1 MKLFH
6 SPSKKQPV
14 FNNKGSVQWSESL
27 ALKAVSLLLSL
38 ILWVTILGY
47 RREEVKKMVRLEPQL
62 PPGMMIVNKI
72 PLAIQ
77 FTLSGPRVMLEAAQK
92 RIQPIRLDL
101 THTRQA
107 TNGFSVTEDLLGE
120 LPPGVRVTYIYP
132 PQVLIRLEE
141 VVEKYV
147 PVRPSLAGKLRH
159 GYEVVSVKASP
170 SKVSVSGPKGLL
182 ETLEFI
188 GTEAL
193 NIEGQNGNIDGVV
206 DAEVDEVQGFQ
217 LSRDKTVKVRVVV
230 RKVNLE
236 N

>member
-1 MKLFH
+1 MKEFQFQPKFKSLFNTH
-6 SPSKKQPV
+6 
-14 FNNKGSVQWSESL
+14 GSFQWSESL

-47 RREEVKKMVRLEPQL
+47 RREELKRNVRLEPQL

-72 PLAIQ
+72 PASIQ
-77 FTLSGPRVMLEAAQK
+77 FTLSGPRVMLEAANK

-107 TNGFSVTEDLLGE
+107 TNGFSLTEDLLGE
-120 LPPGVRVTYIYP
+120 LPSGVRVTYISP

-141 VVEKYV
+141 VVERYI
-147 PVRPSLAGKLRH
+147 PVKATVSGKLAS
-159 GYEVVSVKASP
+159 GYEVVTVKSSP
-170 SKVSVSGPKGLL
+170 SKIAVLGPKGLL
-182 ETLEFI
+182 DSLEFI

-193 NIEGQNGNIDGVV
+193 DIEGLTATHEGLV
-206 DAEVDEVQGFQ
+206 DAEVDTSQGFQ
-217 LSRDKTVKVRVVV
+217 LSRDKMVKVRVIVK
-230 RKVNLE
+230 KVNLE

>member
-1 MKLFH
+1 MSRL
-6 SPSKKQPV
+6 SPSFFSKIWS
-14 FNNKGSVQWSESL
+14 NRKGSVQWSESL

-72 PLAIQ
+72 PTAIQ
-77 FTLSGPRVMLEAAQK
+77 FTLSGPRVMLEAAEK

-141 VVEKYV
+141 VVEKYI
-147 PVRPSLAGKLRH
+147 PVKPTLAGKLAA
-159 GYEVVSVKASP
+159 GYEVAGIKSSP
-170 SKVSVSGPKGLL
+170 SKVAVSGPKGLL
-182 ETLEFI
+182 DSLEFI

-193 NIEGQNGNIDGVV
+193 NIEGQQANMEGLV
-206 DAEVDEVQGFQ
+206 DAEVDSSQGFQ
-217 LSRDKTVKVRVVV
+217 LSRDKSVKVWVQVK
-230 RKVNLE
+230 KVKLDN
-236 N
+236 

>member
-1 MKLFH
+1 MKSIRSLL
-6 SPSKKQPV
+6 
-14 FNNKGSVQWSESL
+14 NKFGKLNSRGSLQWSESL

-72 PLAIQ
+72 PTAIQ

-101 THTRQA
+101 THTRQT

-141 VVEKYV
+141 VTERYV
-147 PVRPSLAGKLRH
+147 QVQPTLKGKLAP
-159 GYEVVSVKASP
+159 GYEVVAAKASP
-170 SKVSVSGPKGLL
+170 SKIAVSGPKALL
-182 ETLEFI
+182 ESLEFI

-193 NIEGQNGNIDGVV
+193 DIEAKQANIDGLVE
-206 DAEVDEVQGFQ
+206 AEVDETQGFQ
-217 LSRDKTVKVRVVV
+217 LSREKEVKVHVTV
-230 RKVNLE
+230 RKVRLD
-236 N
+236 

>member
-1 MKLFH
+1 MKLFR
-6 SPSKKQPV
+6 PQSKQLFPL
-14 FNNKGSVQWSESL
+14 NTKGSVQWSESL

-72 PLAIQ
+72 PTAIQ

-141 VVEKYV
+141 VVERYV
-147 PVRPSLAGKLRH
+147 PVKPTLAGKLSP
-159 GYEVVSVKASP
+159 GYEVVRVKAIP
-170 SKVSVSGPKGLL
+170 SKVSVSGPKALL
-182 ETLEFI
+182 ESLEFI
-188 GTEAL
+188 GTEAF
-193 NIEGQNGNIDGVV
+193 NIEGQHANVEGEV
-206 DAEVDEVQGFQ
+206 DAEVDFTQGFQ
-217 LSRDKTVKVRVVV
+217 LSREKAVKVQVTVK
-230 RKVNLE
+230 KVNLD
-236 N
+236 

>member
-1 MKLFH
+1 MNQQQRFPFLQKLSNH
-6 SPSKKQPV
+6 R
-14 FNNKGSVQWSESL
+14 GSLQWSESL

-47 RREEVKKMVRLEPQL
+47 RREELKKNVKLEPQL

-72 PLAIQ
+72 PTAIQ
-77 FTLSGPRVMLEAAQK
+77 FTLSGPRVMLEAAEK

-120 LPPGVRVTYIYP
+120 LPPGVRVTYISP

-141 VVEKYV
+141 VVERYV
-147 PVRPSLAGKLRH
+147 PVKATMVGRLAP
-159 GYEVVSVKASP
+159 GYEVLTVKSIPA
-170 SKVSVSGPKGLL
+170 KIAVLGPKGLL
-182 ETLEFI
+182 ESLEFI

-193 NIEGQNGNIDGVV
+193 NIEGLKENTDGIVE
-206 DAEVDEVQGFQ
+206 AEVDASQGFQ
-217 LSRDKTVKVRVVV
+217 LSREKLVKVKVVV
-230 RKVNLE
+230 KKVNLDD
-236 N
+236 

>member
-1 MKLFH
+1 MSLFQSPPKLRAL
-6 SPSKKQPV
+6 SNKQ
-14 FNNKGSVQWSESL
+14 GSVHLNESL

-47 RREEVKKMVRLEPQL
+47 RREELKKNVRLEPQL

-72 PLAIQ
+72 PSSIQ
-77 FTLSGPRVMLEAAQK
+77 FTLSGPRVMLEAADK

-120 LPPGVRVTYIYP
+120 LPPGVRVTYISP

-141 VVEKYV
+141 VVEKYI
-147 PVRPSLAGKLRH
+147 PVRATVTGKLIP
-159 GYEVVSVKASP
+159 GYEIAAVKTNP
-170 SKVSVSGPKGLL
+170 SKIAVSGPKGLL
-182 ETLEFI
+182 DSLEFI
-188 GTEAL
+188 GTEAFNVDEAKGNL
-193 NIEGQNGNIDGVV
+193 EGTV
-206 DAEVDEVQGFQ
+206 DAEVDASQGFQ
-217 LSRDKTVKVRVVV
+217 LSRDKTVKVRVIVK
-230 RKVNLE
+230 KVDLE